1 MATIALALLSAE
13 ASALVSTSHN
23 GRFAPALGLRRAGPL
38 LSSTAAALELQR
50 SAECTADAIQRKLA
64 RIREL
69 RPTEQS
75 PEVQQ
80 KLWESAGLLPM
91 YKVSG
96 SVTGEPS
103 FTQLFSHE
111 TWSAYTGKSPFRR
124 WLRTGVTWRHSTVLA
139 SVWPICLSLSLW
151 SFCVASLP
159 ARFLPRTSPL
169 PLTAMGSAIGLLL
182 VFRVNNLYGRV
193 AEARLLWGRAVFLC
207 RQAAQTVAT
216 ALLFDRS
223 LPAERAPA
231 SHAAASKVCR
241 YLAAFPWE
249 LNAKLTG
256 KGDGVGKTRGLRPGE
271 DTDILRVLLPAEEV
285 DFIGQARSRPLL
297 LLGAMRRQLHAQLRV
312 GTLHPMVYR
321 KLEEDLKELDLV
333 VGGCERVFSSPV
345 PPTMSRHVIR
355 CMLLWLLGLP
365 AVLAGSMSPA
375 HISLW
380 VFLVSYIFVGIEE
393 VGVQVEQPFE
403 ITPMTR
409 LCNVIM
415 LNLEEALAMPPP
427 AEASEQGG
435 GADE

>member
-50 SAECTADAIQRKLA
+50 SAESTADAIQRKLA

-345 PPTMSRHVIR
+345 PPTMSRHR
-355 CMLLWLLGLP
+355 PPLHCLYAAHDPSGTLP
-365 AVLAGSMSPA
+365 AGR
-375 HISLW
+375 
-380 VFLVSYIFVGIEE
+380 G
-393 VGVQVEQPFE
+393 
-403 ITPMTR
+403 T
-409 LCNVIM
+409 
-415 LNLEEALAMPPP
+415 
-427 AEASEQGG
+427 
-435 GADE
+435 

>member
-1 MATIALALLSAE
+1 MATTLVTAVAAMVVTSPPMLSTSRPLLRLGNPHIITMGSETTAEQQLAASAE
-13 ASALVSTSHN
+13 TTAEALKQQ
-23 GRFAPALGLRRAGPL
+23 L
-38 LSSTAAALELQR
+38 AA
-50 SAECTADAIQRKLA
+50 
-64 RIREL
+64 IREL

-80 KLWESAGLLPM
+80 ALWKAAGLLPM

-111 TWSAYTGKSPFRR
+111 TWSAYTGKSPFQR
-124 WLRTGVTWRHSTVLA
+124 WLRTGLTWRYSTVLA
-139 SVWPICLSLSLW
+139 SVWPICLFLSLW
-151 SFCVASLP
+151 AYMVALLP
-159 ARFLPRTSPL
+159 VALLPRTSPI
-169 PLTAMGSAIGLLL
+169 PLTLTGSAIGLLL

-216 ALLFDRS
+216 SLLFDRS
-223 LPAERAPA
+223 LAEEHAPA
-231 SHAAASKVCR
+231 AHAAASKVCQ

-271 DTDILRVLLPAEEV
+271 DTEILRALIPAVEA

-297 LLGAMRRQLHAQLRV
+297 LLGAMRRELHAQLRL

-321 KLEEDLKELDLV
+321 KLDEDLKELDLV

-365 AVLAGSMSPA
+365 AVLAGTMAPA
-375 HISLW
+375 NIAMW
-380 VFLVSYIFVGIEE
+380 VFFVSYIFVGIEE
-393 VGVQVEQPFE
+393 VGAQVEQPFE

-415 LNLEEALAMPPP
+415 LNLEEALAMPPV
-427 AEASEQGG
+427 AV
-435 GADE
+435 

>member
-50 SAECTADAIQRKLA
+50 SAESTADAIQRKLA

-193 AEARLLWGRAVFLC
+193 AEARLLNLREWDQ
-207 RQAAQTVAT
+207 QAAQTVAT

-297 LLGAMRRQLHAQLRV
+297 LLGAMRRQLHAQLR
-312 GTLHPMVYR
+312 
-321 KLEEDLKELDLV
+321 DLKELDLV

-380 VFLVSYIFVGIEE
+380 VFLV
-393 VGVQVEQPFE
+393 
-403 ITPMTR
+403 
-409 LCNVIM
+409 IM

>member
-13 ASALVSTSHN
+13 ASALVSTSHS
-23 GRFAPALGLRRAGPL
+23 GIFAPSLGLRSAGPL

-50 SAECTADAIQRKLA
+50 SAESTADAIQRKLA

-256 KGDGVGKTRGLRPGE
+256 KGDGIGKTRGLRPGE
-271 DTDILRVLLPAEEV
+271 DTDILHVLLPAEEV
-285 DFIGQARSRPLL
+285 EFIGQARSRPLL

-393 VGVQVEQPFE
+393 VGVQV
-403 ITPMTR
+403 
-409 LCNVIM
+409 IM

>member
-207 RQAAQTVAT
+207 RQAAETPPRHFSDTPQTLPCRSSSQAARPCQCVMKSPPRVGPT
-216 ALLFDRS
+216 GGPDSRDRS
-223 LPAERAPA
+223 P
-231 SHAAASKVCR
+231 
-241 YLAAFPWE
+241 
-249 LNAKLTG
+249 
-256 KGDGVGKTRGLRPGE
+256 LRPQ
-271 DTDILRVLLPAEEV
+271 PA
-285 DFIGQARSRPLL
+285 GGASARLARSR
-297 LLGAMRRQLHAQLRV
+297 V
-312 GTLHPMVYR
+312 
-321 KLEEDLKELDLV
+321 
-333 VGGCERVFSSPV
+333 
-345 PPTMSRHVIR
+345 
-355 CMLLWLLGLP
+355 
-365 AVLAGSMSPA
+365 
-375 HISLW
+375 
-380 VFLVSYIFVGIEE
+380 
-393 VGVQVEQPFE
+393 
-403 ITPMTR
+403 
-409 LCNVIM
+409 
-415 LNLEEALAMPPP
+415 
-427 AEASEQGG
+427 
-435 GADE
+435 

>member
-50 SAECTADAIQRKLA
+50 SAESTADAIQRKLA

-312 GTLHPMVYR
+312 GAAIA
-321 KLEEDLKELDLV
+321 LEARRRAAPRPRHAHAPL
-333 VGGCERVFSSPV
+333 RPQARSTRWSTASSRR
-345 PPTMSRHVIR
+345 TSRSSTSSWAAASASSRRPCRRR
-355 CMLLWLLGLP
+355 CRATVLRCAATTHAAHDPSGPLP
-365 AVLAGSMSPA
+365 AGR
-375 HISLW
+375 
-380 VFLVSYIFVGIEE
+380 G
-393 VGVQVEQPFE
+393 
-403 ITPMTR
+403 T
-409 LCNVIM
+409 
-415 LNLEEALAMPPP
+415 
-427 AEASEQGG
+427 
-435 GADE
+435 